1 MDIRDIQ
8 IEQIDTLKDIAEVC
22 ERHHI
27 RYFLYC
33 GTLLGAV
40 RHKGFIPWD
49 DDVDIAI
56 PLNDYFRF
64 QKIFA
69 EEKGEK
75 YRVTTYHTEPH
86 HPCLW
91 TQVSRRNSTYITED
105 DLMFD
110 KDWGISTDVYPMIGA
125 FDSPVRYRL
134 QRLLIRTAV
143 VMVRTDWMRYHKFR
157 YESWKVINYLT
168 YVMPRALRHAIADF
182 VIKAVWPDP
191 ETCHMVGTIDAAK
204 FEAKY
209 PREWWEK
216 TMKGTFEG
224 RQFDIPAEYDNA
236 LRRMYGD
243 YMKLP
248 PEDQRIPHHKDN
260 VIFSTEKEYREIRRE
275 RQK

>member
-56 PLNDYFRF
+56 PLKDYFRF

-69 EEKGEK
+69 EEKGDK
-75 YRVTTYHTEPH
+75 YRVTTYHNDPKYH
-86 HPCLW
+86 FLW
-91 TQVSRRNSTYITED
+91 TRVTRRNSTYTTKEQ
-105 DLMFD
+105 LSFD
-110 KDWGISTDVYPMIGA
+110 MDWGIPTDVYPMIGA
-125 FDSPVRYRL
+125 FDSSVRYKL
-134 QRLLIRTAV
+134 QKVLIRTAV
-143 VMVRTDWMRYHKFR
+143 VMIRADWMRFQHFR

-168 YVMPRALRHAIADF
+168 YVIPGPLRLAFADLVIRIA
-182 VIKAVWPDP
+182 WPDP
-191 ETCHMVGTIDAAK
+191 ETCRMVGTIDAAH

-209 PREWWEK
+209 PREWWQK
-216 TMKGTFEG
+216 TVKGTFEG
-224 RQFDIPAEYDNA
+224 RQYDMPAEYDKA

-243 YMKLP
+243 YMQLP
-248 PEDQRIPHHKDN
+248 PEEQRIPHQKDN
-260 VIFSTEKEYREIRRE
+260 VIFNTEKEYQEIRRE
-275 RQK
+275 KQK